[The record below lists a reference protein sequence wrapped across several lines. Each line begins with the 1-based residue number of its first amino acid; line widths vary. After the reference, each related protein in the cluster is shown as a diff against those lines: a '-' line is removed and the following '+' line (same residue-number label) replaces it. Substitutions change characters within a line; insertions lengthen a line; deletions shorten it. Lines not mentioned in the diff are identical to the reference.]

1 MKIKIYTCKS
11 SAASVSILTL
21 FILWLTA
28 CPVIAQTQAT
38 DAGSR
43 IALADPTIFYNKGTY
58 YLYGTV
64 GSGADEGFLVYTSGD
79 MKTWEGPKGVKDGF
93 ALKKGDVFGDKGF
106 WAPQVFKYKNKFYM
120 AYTANEH
127 IAIAQSDSPLGPF
140 TQNIKEP
147 LAAPVKQIDPFVF
160 IDDDGKKYLY
170 HVRLT
175 DGNRVFVAEM
185 TDEFSAIKSETLKEV
200 LSAKEPWENTANAEW
215 PVSEGPSILKHK
227 GLYYLVYSANDFRNP
242 DYAVGYAVS
251 KSPMGPWQKYKGNP
265 VLSRKDIGVN
275 GTGHGDFVRDGNGD
289 LYYVFHTHQS
299 NTTVGPRVT
308 AIVKAHFAK
317 DKASGTD
324 KLVIEK
330 NSFYYP
336 VLAND

>member
-1 MKIKIYTCKS
+1 MKKYSEKF
-11 SAASVSILTL
+11 SAKLPLLTL
-21 FILWLTA
+21 FILWFTA
-28 CPVIAQTQAT
+28 GRAFPQMHAA
-38 DAGSR
+38 DSSSR
-43 IALADPTIFYNKGTY
+43 INLADPTIFHYKDTY

-64 GSGADEGFLVYTSGD
+64 EGGANGGFLVYTSRD
-79 MKTWEGPKGVKDGF
+79 MKNWEGPKGAKNGY
-93 ALKKGDVFGDKGF
+93 ALMKGDAFGDKGF
-106 WAPQVFKYKNKFYM
+106 WAPQVFKYNNKFYM

-140 TQNIKEP
+140 TQQVKEP

-160 IDDDGKKYLY
+160 IDNDGKKYLY

-175 DGNRVFVAEM
+175 EGNRLFVAEM
-185 TDEFSAIKSETLKEV
+185 TDDFSAIKPETLKEV
-200 LSAKEPWENTANAEW
+200 LSAKEPWENTAKAEW
-215 PVSEGPSILKHK
+215 PVSEGPSILKHN

-251 KSPMGPWQKYKGNP
+251 KSPVGPWQKYKGNP
-265 VLSRKDIGVN
+265 VLSRKDIGIN
-275 GTGHGDFVRDGNGD
+275 GTGHGDFVRNSKGD

-299 NTTVGPRVT
+299 NTTVGPRIT

-317 DKASGTD
+317 DKASGID

-336 VLAND
+336 ALAND